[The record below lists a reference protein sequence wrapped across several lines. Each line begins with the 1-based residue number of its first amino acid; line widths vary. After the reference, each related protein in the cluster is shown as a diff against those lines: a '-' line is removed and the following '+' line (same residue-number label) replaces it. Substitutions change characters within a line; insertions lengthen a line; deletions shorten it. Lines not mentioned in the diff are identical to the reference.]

1 MNKLFITGFIF
12 STALLILHGCTTLKK
27 KEEPRGLSNELP
39 YLAYTDLQTGATAST
54 RDLPGNSILIL
65 FNCDCDHCQREASE
79 ISTKGSFFKNHEL
92 YFIASDSAHH
102 IQNFSKRFG
111 LEGKKNMHMG
121 RAEYMDIFMNFGAIP
136 TPAIYIYSKEKKLV
150 KSFMG
155 ETPLEELIKYL

>member
-1 MNKLFITGFIF
+1 MNRLFISGFIL
-12 STALLILHGCTTLKK
+12 SAALLIPGCGPQEK

-39 YLAYTDLQTGATAST
+39 YLAYTDLQTGAPAST

-79 ISTKGSFFKNHEL
+79 ISSKEGFFKNHQI
-92 YFIASDSAHH
+92 YFIASDSVHQ
-102 IQNFSKRFG
+102 IKSFSKRFG
-111 LEGKKNMHMG
+111 LEGKKNIHLG
-121 RAEYMDIFMNFGAIP
+121 HAEYMDIFMNFGAIP

-155 ETPLEELIKYL
+155 ETPVQELIKYL